1 MPNLERPTVHL
12 TLHFHQ
18 GDLLYIP
25 PYWAHA
31 VLSVDAS
38 VSLAAFSASWEGVI
52 QSPRS

>member
-1 MPNLERPTVHL
+1 MHPALRFN
-12 TLHFHQ
+12 Q

-38 VSLAAFSASWEGVI
+38 VSLAAFSASWEGVV